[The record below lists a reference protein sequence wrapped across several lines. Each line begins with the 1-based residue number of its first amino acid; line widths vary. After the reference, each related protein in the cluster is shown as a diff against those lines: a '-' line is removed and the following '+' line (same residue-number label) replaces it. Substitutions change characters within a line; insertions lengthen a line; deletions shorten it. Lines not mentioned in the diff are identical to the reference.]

1 MFGGGAVALADE
13 TGSSSN
19 PNPSHGSE
27 SSSQPNRPGGIRV
40 TGHFGPRVKAGSETD
55 GSTGT
60 TTTTTV
66 RNDTTDDGDRASA
79 ADGADATG
87 GLDVTG
93 DLGAVDDGAIDDGV
107 TGESATQTTPAGS
120 TSSEPSASP
129 SGTAPALVPT
139 SSESGTEPSS
149 SAPASPNQSD
159 SPLLSNP
166 STPAGPTVDPVW
178 KALEPVSNAVTTF
191 GRVLNSVPG
200 RLADL
205 STSTTPVRDVIA
217 EVRDMLTTM
226 YGAVT
231 PLMAVPGNLYSLF
244 GVPVPPA
251 QPLIGT
257 GGSFDG
263 AKIEVPD
270 EAPLFGPQPAQVAP
284 AYVPTPGPLFGTL
297 APRPTLGK
305 VATAPRTQPLTVSG
319 IVPLKM
325 DTPRT
330 AQSLFQHVIEAVLV
344 PASLTALAAVALP
357 GIGALLVVSA
367 AGVRLGYRQAKAALK
382 MRTSGIARFAG
393 PGPIG
398 VVRSGSMIALRQRS
412 RGPRTARAVC
422 PEVAAQP
429 ASTEATVL
437 TLERIA

>member
-1 MFGGGAVALADE
+1 M
-13 TGSSSN
+13 
-19 PNPSHGSE
+19 
-27 SSSQPNRPGGIRV
+27 

-87 GLDVTG
+87 GLDATG

-166 STPAGPTVDPVW
+166 STPAGPTVDPVR